1 MAAEGW
7 LLDISRLVSRLGQG
21 PLTGIDRVEAA
32 WLRHLLSESKPLFLL
47 CKSRTGQMLLRADAG
62 VILLRWLGGDGAP
75 ENRHAALARLR
86 PMALAHSLATGGPFG
101 HLARA
106 LRRALPQGGWFLS
119 LGHTNLDNRLMAE
132 LARGGLRR
140 AVMIHDVIPL
150 EFPQFAAPGAPARFE
165 RRFRA
170 ACDADALICISHS
183 ARGSVVATAARLG
196 LRLPPQIVAPL
207 GTDLAAPTTLPA
219 GVDPDRP
226 RFVTLGT
233 IEPRKNHALLLDV
246 WDSLPPP
253 RPQLVVIG
261 RRGWADQ
268 ALFARIAATPDV
280 AEFNTLD
287 DGQVAA
293 VLTGA
298 QALLMPSFAEG
309 FGLPLTEAAARGVA
323 VICADIPVARELL
336 AGYAQFLPPSECT
349 IWAASVR
356 AALLAARAPGAKS
369 IEVPGWMAHFLKV
382 STGLQAVSTSGP
394 AAALTPERDDLCNDG

>member
-1 MAAEGW
+1 MAAKGW

-21 PLTGIDRVEAA
+21 PLTGIDRVEKA
-32 WLRHLLSESKPLFLL
+32 WLRYLLSESEPLFLL
-47 CKSRTGQMLLRADAG
+47 CKSRAGQMLLRADAG
-62 VILLRWLGGDGAP
+62 VLLLRWLEGDAP
-75 ENRHAALARLR
+75 PATRHAALARLR
-86 PMALAHSLATGGPFG
+86 RTALAHSLATGGPFG

-119 LGHTNLDNRLMAE
+119 LGHTNLDRRLMAA

-170 ACDADALICISHS
+170 ACDADALICVSHS
-183 ARGSVVATAARLG
+183 ARDSVAAAAARLD

-207 GTDLAAPTTLPA
+207 GTDLAPPGTLPP
-219 GVDPDRP
+219 GIDPARP

-233 IEPRKNHALLLDV
+233 IEPRKNHALLLNV

-253 RPQLVVIG
+253 RPLLVVIG
-261 RRGWADQ
+261 RRGWADP
-268 ALFARIAATPDV
+268 ALFARIESTPDV

-293 VLTGA
+293 ALAGA

-309 FGLPLTEAAARGVA
+309 FGLPLTEAAARGVP

-336 AGYAQFLPPSECT
+336 AGYAQFLPPSDCE

-356 AALLAARAPGAKS
+356 AALLAAPAPSAKS

-382 STGLQAVSTSGP
+382 SAGLQAVLTPGP
-394 AAALTPERDDLCNDG
+394 AVAPTPERDDLCNDG